1 MDKYRQMVRPT
12 DKQTDRQME
21 RLSNV
26 QMNRQIYLWIDRQ
39 SDRLKDSQTD
49 EQIDSWPYNC
59 STYEQT
65 NGQITRQV
73 HNLAVICTI
82 GLTYEWTD
90 RLTGGQTK
98 RHKSRF
104 DIAFEWYIWCLDRC
118 SDRGYKQMDRQMERS
133 SDIWTNEQME
143 LLMNSQTVRRTDWWR
158 DRQTNGQIES
168 ETDRSTYEQTDGHIN
183 LTDGQLDSYMYNCID
198 SWMGSLI
205 DR

>member
-104 DIAFEWYIWCLDRC
+104 DIAFEWYIWCIGRLS
-118 SDRGYKQMDRQMERS
+118 SDVGTNRQTDRQMERS
-133 SDIWTNEQME
+133 SDIGQMNRWSY
-143 LLMNSQTVRRTDWWR
+143 LWTVRQSDGQTDGEIVR
-158 DRQTNGQIES
+158 QMGKLKVRQTNLPMN
-168 ETDRSTYEQTDGHIN
+168 RQTDILTWQMDN
-183 LTDGQLDSYMYNCID
+183 LTAICTIVSTVE
-198 SWMGSLI
+198 WAVW
-205 DR
+205 